1 MYDFFL
7 YIVIFYDICL
17 SVSGGHS
24 MKIQGLLT
32 DEAILAELGGRLAQ
46 RRLELQFTQ
55 EMLAEQ
61 AGISKRTV
69 ERIEA
74 GATAQISTLIRIL
87 RALELLDRLETLVP
101 EAAPRPMDLV
111 KLKGKA
117 RQRASGKRQ
126 SAREAPWQWGDET

>member
-1 MYDFFL
+1 
-7 YIVIFYDICL
+7 
-17 SVSGGHS
+17 
-24 MKIQGLLT
+24 MKIEGLLT
-32 DEAILAELGGRLAQ
+32 DEAILTELGRRLAQ

-61 AGISKRTV
+61 AGVSKRSV

-74 GATAQISTLIRIL
+74 GATAQMSTLIRIL

-101 EAAPRPMDLV
+101 EAVPRPMDLV

-117 RQRASGKRQ
+117 RKRASGKRQ
-126 SAREAPWQWGDET
+126 PTKEEPWQWGDET